1 MTSRSTRA
9 PATGLPGR
17 ADPPVR
23 FGRRRLLAGAAALG
37 AAGLGLAGCSGTGSS
52 EPLQFWNAS
61 APQPSGDPEVV
72 EQSKWYEAAIAHW
85 NANHPEQ
92 VVPVFVPDYV
102 NPMNPRIATAFA
114 ADNGPDI
121 FMISPGEFLRYYNGG
136 VLTDLKPYMTQEAL
150 DDFYP
155 EAMGT
160 RIVGDGIF
168 ALPMEV
174 EPLSI
179 YYDVRAFEESG
190 LSEGDLPTT
199 WDQMLDVAER
209 LTTPR
214 RSGLVLSTDPGYYQ
228 NFTFYPWLWQGGG
241 EVVDPATQ
249 EPRVASDA
257 VVNALQ
263 LFADTIAR
271 GVAPRTPPAG
281 DEIVPAFTNGLAA
294 MWQRG
299 PWSIAEFQLQAP
311 DHRYGVLPLPVPP
324 GGRQITSAGGWA
336 WAVNNRGRNP
346 DAAARFVVES
356 VGSMSAESIARGAD
370 WNYRAKSNLP
380 ARKSVAAASEQLPS
394 YGDPARAAVR
404 EQLSSSRGEP
414 RYPPVLY
421 KALSNAIQSVQLA
434 GGDARTQAQLAQ
446 DAIESFLQTYD
457 GGTLV

>member
-9 PATGLPGR
+9 PATGMPGR

-23 FGRRRLLAGAAALG
+23 FSRRRLLAGAAALG

-52 EPLQFWNAS
+52 EPLQFWNAH

-72 EQSKWYEAAIAHW
+72 AQSEWYLAAIDHW
-85 NANHPEQ
+85 NAHHPEQ
-92 VVPVFVPDYV
+92 VVPMFVPDYV

-114 ADNGPDI
+114 AENGPDI

-136 VLTDLKPYMTQEAL
+136 VLLDLKPYLTPEAL

-155 EAMGT
+155 EALGT
-160 RIVGDGIF
+160 RIVGDGIYGIPIEIDPVS
-168 ALPMEV
+168 L
-174 EPLSI
+174 
-179 YYDVRAFEESG
+179 YYDVQAFEESG

-199 WDQMLDVAER
+199 WDQLLDVAER

-214 RSGLVLSTDPGYYQ
+214 RSGLVLETKPGYYQ
-228 NFTFYPWLWQGGG
+228 NFMFYPWLWQCGG

-249 EPRVASDA
+249 LPGLDSDA
-257 VVNALQ
+257 AVAALE
-263 LFADTIAR
+263 FFGEGIAR
-271 GVAPRTPPAG
+271 GVAPRTLPAG
-281 DEIVPAFTNGLAA
+281 GEIVPAFTQGLAA
-294 MWQRG
+294 MWQTG
-299 PWSIAEFQLQAP
+299 PWTVAEFELQAP
-311 DHRYGVLPLPVPP
+311 GHRYGVLPLPLPP
-324 GGRQITSAGGWA
+324 DGRRITSAGGWA

-356 VGSMSAESIARGAD
+356 IGSMSAESIARGAD

-380 ARKSVAAASEQLPS
+380 PRKSVAAASEQLPT
-394 YGDPARAAVR
+394 YDQPARAAVR
-404 EQLSSSRGEP
+404 ELLSSTRGEP

-434 GGDARTQAQLAQ
+434 GGDARTQARLAQ
-446 DAIESFLQTYD
+446 DAIESFLQTYE
-457 GGTLV
+457 GGALV